1 MDNENFAVKKVLDK
15 IIDVID
21 NNENIENNQ
30 DLNIKKKEE
39 KKKKRKKKKNRCSFD
54 GCNKKLKLTDF
65 PCRCKKIFCVKH
77 RMQESHNCVELKK
90 NMDKK
95 DFIERCGLGGGVAS
109 KLTRI

>member
-1 MDNENFAVKKVLDK
+1 MVGKENLAVKKILDK
-15 IIDVID
+15 MID
-21 NNENIENNQ
+21 NIKNKEISKNICQ
-30 DLNIKKKEE
+30 KVVKP
-39 KKKKRKKKKNRCSFD
+39 KKRKKKKNRCSFD

-65 PCRCKKIFCVKH
+65 PCKCKKIFCVKH

>member
-1 MDNENFAVKKVLDK
+1 
-15 IIDVID
+15 
-21 NNENIENNQ
+21 
-30 DLNIKKKEE
+30 
-39 KKKKRKKKKNRCSFD
+39 
-54 GCNKKLKLTDF
+54 
-65 PCRCKKIFCVKH
+65 KIFCVKH

>member
-1 MDNENFAVKKVLDK
+1 MDKENLAVKKVLNK
-15 IIDVID
+15 IID
-21 NNENIENNQ
+21 NIENLQNNQ
-30 DLNIKKKEE
+30 DSDIKKDV
-39 KKKKRKKKKNRCSFD
+39 KKKRKKKKNRCSFD

-65 PCRCKKIFCVKH
+65 PCKCKKIFCVKH

>member
-1 MDNENFAVKKVLDK
+1 MDNENLTVKKVLDR

-21 NNENIENNQ
+21 NDENNENNQ
-30 DLNIKKKEE
+30 DLNIKKNEV

-109 KLTRI
+109 KLNRI

>member
-1 MDNENFAVKKVLDK
+1 MDKENLAVKKVLNK
-15 IIDVID
+15 IIDNIANLQNSKESID
-21 NNENIENNQ
+21 
-30 DLNIKKKEE
+30 KKEV
-39 KKKKRKKKKNRCSFD
+39 KSKKRKKKKNRCSFD

-65 PCRCKKIFCVKH
+65 PCKCKKIFCVKH
-77 RMQESHNCVELKK
+77 RMQESHNCVKLKK

>member
-1 MDNENFAVKKVLDK
+1 MDKENLAVKKVLNK
-15 IIDVID
+15 IID
-21 NNENIENNQ
+21 NIENLQNNQ
-30 DLNIKKKEE
+30 DSDIKKDV
-39 KKKKRKKKKNRCSFD
+39 KKKRKKKKNRCSFD

-65 PCRCKKIFCVKH
+65 PCKCKKIFCVKH

-90 NMDKK
+90 NMDRK

>member
-1 MDNENFAVKKVLDK
+1 MDKENLAVKKVLNK
-15 IIDVID
+15 IID
-21 NNENIENNQ
+21 NIENLQNNQ
-30 DLNIKKKEE
+30 ESNNKKDVKP
-39 KKKKRKKKKNRCSFD
+39 KKRKKKKNRCSFD

-65 PCRCKKIFCVKH
+65 PCKCKKIFCVKH

>member
-1 MDNENFAVKKVLDK
+1 MDKENLAVKKVLNK
-15 IIDVID
+15 IID
-21 NNENIENNQ
+21 NIQNLQNNQ
-30 DLNIKKKEE
+30 ESIDKKDVKP
-39 KKKKRKKKKNRCSFD
+39 KKRKKKKNRCSFD

-65 PCRCKKIFCVKH
+65 PCKCKKIFCVKH

-109 KLTRI
+109 ELTRI